1 MAASVSGRVAGKVCL
16 VTGAGDGIGRAI
28 AGRLGEEGGRVL
40 CVDIK
45 GDSANDTVKQIVA
58 AGGEAFAQQGDVAVR
73 TEVEAA
79 VQAAVE
85 RWKRLDVLVN
95 NAGVNLPG
103 TLHPVS
109 DEEAER
115 GLRYITDD
123 VIDRTL
129 GVNLKGVIYGCLA
142 AIPVMRVRGGG
153 SIINISSVNG
163 LVSEPYL
170 SIYTASKHGV
180 VGFTKGVALDYAAQG
195 IRCNAICPGWVDT
208 QINHAHARMLAGSQ
222 PDADIGPVIAGV
234 YNAISSFQ
242 PVGRP
247 LETREIAHMALFLAS
262 DEATGMTG
270 SIVSVDGAMTAQ

>member
-1 MAASVSGRVAGKVCL
+1 MAASASGRVAGKVCL

-40 CVDIK
+40 CVDVK
-45 GDSANDTVKQIVA
+45 GDSANETAKQIVA
-58 AGGEAFAQQGDVAVR
+58 AGGEAFAQQSDVAVR
-73 TEVEAA
+73 KEVEAA
-79 VQAAVE
+79 VQTAVE
-85 RWKRLDVLVN
+85 RWERLDVLVN

-109 DEEAER
+109 DEEAAR

-153 SIINISSVNG
+153 SIINVSSVNG

-234 YNAISSFQ
+234 YNTIGSFQ

-262 DEATGMTG
+262 DEASGMTG

>member
-1 MAASVSGRVAGKVCL
+1 MAASASGRVAGKVCL

-40 CVDIK
+40 CVDVK
-45 GDSANDTVKQIVA
+45 GDSANETAKQILA
-58 AGGEAFAQQGDVAVR
+58 AGGEAFAQQSDVAVR
-73 TEVEAA
+73 KEVEAA

-109 DEEAER
+109 DEEAAR

-153 SIINISSVNG
+153 SIINVSSVNG

-180 VGFTKGVALDYAAQG
+180 VGFTKGVALVFRNRYAF
-195 IRCNAICPGWVDT
+195 T
-208 QINHAHARMLAGSQ
+208 
-222 PDADIGPVIAGV
+222 
-234 YNAISSFQ
+234 
-242 PVGRP
+242 
-247 LETREIAHMALFLAS
+247 
-262 DEATGMTG
+262 
-270 SIVSVDGAMTAQ
+270 